1 LFLTVKPCLS
11 TLEGN
16 KSPLIPLY
24 ERGKQVKGKRRLSV
38 KEANI
43 VLLVKGKQKR
53 ILNA

>member
-1 LFLTVKPCLS
+1 LLLTVKPCLS
-11 TLEGN
+11 TLEVN

-24 ERGKQVKGKRRLSV
+24 ERGIKGKRRLSV

-43 VLLVKGKQKR
+43 VPLVKGKQKR